1 MPDEYFED
9 EGGYEKTS
17 WLVVWELLGGV
28 ACVWVAV
35 SLPYAEFVD
44 AAKDREYQVLGGCPV
59 DAWTDKSNQFKHGY
73 AG

>member
-17 WLVVWELLGGV
+17 WLVAWELLGGV

-44 AAKDREYQVLGGCPV
+44 AAKDRDYQVLGGCPI